1 MFMLLLIIAI
11 VMWLDGFI
19 FYSRTSLQLDSV
31 APLYGAVAHAFN
43 EWKFL
48 SVLLSFL
55 FMILQAFMFN
65 RVIADKNLVDR
76 NSWLPALLYIVLMS
90 FSFNLFG
97 LHPIWFAN
105 FFLIIA
111 LDKMFEVFK
120 GESANIEIFNIGFF
134 VSMASLFYFP
144 ALSFIFLIIS
154 ALIIYYLV
162 RIKELLASII
172 GLALP
177 YIFVALYYYW
187 FDMLEVKVDQLQG
200 VKLNLELLSIQI
212 VPYGWVSILL
222 VGTTALISVIRI
234 YLGSL
239 RDKPIRI
246 RNRYY
251 VLLVYLLIA
260 IISSLFAGNS
270 FSIHYGIIMLPL
282 AAIIAGFFQL
292 NKRSL
297 VNEIIFSLLL
307 LLILLGK
314 LARID

>member
-19 FYSRTSLQLDSV
+19 FYSQTQLQSDSL
-31 APLYGAVAHAFN
+31 APLYGAIAQVFQ

-48 SVLLSFL
+48 SVSLSFL

-97 LHPIWFAN
+97 LHPVWFAN
-105 FFLIIA
+105 FFLILA

-134 VSMASLFYFP
+134 VSLASLFYFP
-144 ALSFIFLIIS
+144 ALTFIFLIIS
-154 ALIIYYLV
+154 ALFIYYLV
-162 RIKELLASII
+162 RIKEILASII

-187 FDMLEVKVDQLQG
+187 FDMLEIKVDQLQSA
-200 VKLNLELLSIQI
+200 KLSIELLSIQI
-212 VPYGWVSILL
+212 VPFGWISIII
-222 VGTTALISVIRI
+222 VGATAMISIMRI

-251 VLLVYLLIA
+251 VLLLYFIIA
-260 IISSLFAGNS
+260 ILTAFLAGKS

-282 AAIIAGFFQL
+282 AAIIAGFFQV
-292 NKRSL
+292 NKRAL
-297 VNEIIFSLLL
+297 FNEIIFSLLI

-314 LARID
+314 LARIN